1 MSGRTGPQR
10 WHMLM
15 EPAAIRRV
23 MLEAVEDYPKSVAT
37 RAVLQPAIGDSLFLA
52 EGDHWR
58 WQRRATAPAFSARS
72 IDALTP
78 VMTRA
83 AEAAADRLKPSVG
96 RAANMV
102 EHMTAATFD
111 VIADVTF
118 ADGEGVNR
126 EGVVAGAGDLYR
138 RGRAHEHSRRSR
150 RPEAFRARPRL
161 AARQLHQMHAET
173 DAAIARRR
181 PAAPVRCPTLLDRL
195 LEAEDG
201 ETGRRMDAATLRE
214 NLLTFIVA
222 GHETTALTLSW
233 ALYLC
238 AFDQDVQEALRA
250 EAQNALGARAAGAG
264 DIAGCRSRAPSSR
277 KRCAFIPRARSCRA
291 RQSATTG

>member
-1 MSGRTGPQR
+1 
-10 WHMLM
+10 MLM
-15 EPAAIRRV
+15 DPPAIRRV

-83 AEAAADRLKPSVG
+83 AEAAAERLAMSVG

-118 ADGEGVNR
+118 SQDQGVDR
-126 EGVVAGAGDLYR
+126 AGVIDALERYIDD
-138 RGRAHEHSRRSR
+138 
-150 RPEAFRARPRL
+150 
-161 AARQLHQMHAET
+161 AARMSILDVLGVPASIPRPARVT
-173 DAAIARRR
+173 RGAAIATDACRGRRR
-181 PAAPVRCPTLLDRL
+181 HRAARAPAAPRRCPTCSTGLLG
-195 LEAEDG
+195 AEDA
-201 ETGRRMDAATLRE
+201 ETGRWMDAATLRE

-238 AFDQDVQEALRA
+238 AFDRRRPGGTACGSHECSGRA
-250 EAQNALGARAAGAG
+250 CGGGGRHRAAAADTRRGG
-264 DIAGCRSRAPSSR
+264 GGVAPISPGR
-277 KRCAFIPRARSCRA
+277 VPVAHCPARRQAQRRHYPA
-291 RQSATTG
+291 R

>member
-1 MSGRTGPQR
+1 
-10 WHMLM
+10 
-15 EPAAIRRV
+15 
-23 MLEAVEDYPKSVAT
+23 
-37 RAVLQPAIGDSLFLA
+37 
-52 EGDHWR
+52 
-58 WQRRATAPAFSARS
+58 
-72 IDALTP
+72 
-78 VMTRA
+78 MTRA
-83 AEAAADRLKPSVG
+83 AEAAADRLEMSIG

-102 EHMTAATFD
+102 DHMTAATFD

-118 ADGEGVNR
+118 SDGSGR
-126 EGVVAGAGDLYR
+126 EPRGRGGGAGTLYR
-138 RGRAHEHSRRSR
+138 RRRADEHSRRSGR
-150 RPEAFRARPRL
+150 SRSLDPAPGPRTCRPAIA
-161 AARQLHQMHAET
+161 T
-173 DAAIARRR
+173 DACRGRRR
-181 PAAPVRCPTLLDRL
+181 HRAAQARGSGAMPDLLDRL

-264 DIAGCRSRAPSSR
+264 TSTPSR
-277 KRCAFIPRARSCRA
+277 
-291 RQSATTG
+291 